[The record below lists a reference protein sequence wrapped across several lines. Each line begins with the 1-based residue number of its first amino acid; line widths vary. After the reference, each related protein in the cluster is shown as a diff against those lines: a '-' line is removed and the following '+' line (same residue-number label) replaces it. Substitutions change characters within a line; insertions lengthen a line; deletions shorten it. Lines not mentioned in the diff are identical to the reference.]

1 MTWDFAINLFS
12 CFSCEVV
19 SSCLNQFIELYN
31 NFFDENTWSS
41 DKFNFALTFLTT
53 LNENFRLITP
63 IHVKVLRHSL
73 CKKDYKSVF
82 NIVTFKYS
90 GANSLSLQDALSF
103 FYYSGLIFIGNKMFK
118 QAQICFI
125 ICVTWPGKQSL
136 SWISIEAYKKY
147 CLLVPLVGKFRYLK
161 CDPYIFQKTEAYH
174 RFAQNWGHLFDNQ
187 MKLVFKQDKNFN
199 LAQRAVK
206 EATLYSVYHVVRIF
220 NTIYLSELCRMCDK
234 DEETITQILSELT
247 NRGFIN
253 AEIDKKKDNSYFTFS
268 SRQKV

>member
-1 MTWDFAINLFS
+1 
-12 CFSCEVV
+12 
-19 SSCLNQFIELYN
+19 
-31 NFFDENTWSS
+31 
-41 DKFNFALTFLTT
+41 
-53 LNENFRLITP
+53 
-63 IHVKVLRHSL
+63 
-73 CKKDYKSVF
+73 
-82 NIVTFKYS
+82 
-90 GANSLSLQDALSF
+90 
-103 FYYSGLIFIGNKMFK
+103 
-118 QAQICFI
+118 
-125 ICVTWPGKQSL
+125 
-136 SWISIEAYKKY
+136 
-147 CLLVPLVGKFRYLK
+147 LK

-253 AEIDKKKDNSYFTFS
+253 AEIDKKKIIHISPLVLDKKYDDSEDFLRFVS
-268 SRQKV
+268 QKLEYIKDAKKAFYESCKYVVDEDDERPKKNRIH